1 VRNNIKYQKIVLV
14 GIVIM
19 LSFLL
24 FIVPFLNDTLAKS
37 KKKTH
42 SLSNDHGKHSNQ
54 KTECKVGIQTNN
66 SCNNNNIN
74 IINII
79 EDRNNKTIF
88 TQGELI
94 AKNNSDGQEINNNNT
109 NKTLPAEESNSSS
122 IINNLSSSSPVS
134 NHCELVPG
142 PNMTFISVCSN
153 K

>member
-1 VRNNIKYQKIVLV
+1 
-14 GIVIM
+14 M

>member
-37 KKKTH
+37 KKKIH

-134 NHCELVPG
+134 NHCELIPG
-142 PNMTFISVCSN
+142 PDMTFINACSN

>member
-37 KKKTH
+37 KKKIH

-94 AKNNSDGQEINNNNT
+94 AKNNSDGQEINNNT

>member
-37 KKKTH
+37 KKKIH

-142 PNMTFISVCSN
+142 PDMTFISVCSN